1 MLFHKADVYTVYTT
15 CMSRITELSTPSC
28 TAAAAPC
35 SGSFTVCPHKHDIH
49 NSSLGCMDNM
59 ADLWNAHYYI
69 KEVWN
74 VQLIGGKN
82 DCWKMASKH
91 YRVFILL
98 LANMPSLRPS
108 LQKQT
113 MLTVYR
119 FTFSKNN
126 LLWLCVRPFL
136 ETQFCRSKSVG
147 LKTADRR
154 NWTCSL
160 FALLTRMCGVTTTW
174 WLNTSMQVSRNL
186 GRGAG
191 DNVCE
196 ARINVQF
203 LVCT

>member
-91 YRVFILL
+91 YRVFIHL

-147 LKTADRR
+147 LED
-154 NWTCSL
+154 
-160 FALLTRMCGVTTTW
+160 
-174 WLNTSMQVSRNL
+174 SRQKKL
-186 GRGAG
+186 
-191 DNVCE
+191 
-196 ARINVQF
+196 NVQS
-203 LVCT
+203 VCSTHKNVWGHDHMMTEYEYASEPEFG